1 MTLRTKP
8 VLGRLTRTM
17 LAAAVLAMAGGAA
30 ASAQTLTIESWRN
43 DDADIWT
50 SQVIPAFNAK
60 YPNIKVEFKPTPPTE
75 YNAALNARLAGGT
88 AGDLITCR
96 PFDASLDLFKKGYLV
111 PVNDIK
117 GIDNFSDVA
126 KSAWQTDDGKTTFC
140 MPMASVIHGFIYNKA
155 IFNDL
160 KLTPPKTIAEFHQVL
175 DKLKADGRYT
185 PIDLGTADQWEAA
198 TMGFQNIGPNY
209 WHGEEGR
216 KALIAGT
223 AKFTD
228 QPYVDDLKELASW
241 APYMG
246 NGYKAQK
253 YPDSQNLFALG
264 RAAIYPAGSW
274 DIPVFRKQ
282 ANFEFDAFPP
292 PLPDG
297 ASKCYISDH
306 TDIALGINAHSK
318 NVEAAKTFLAWLATP
333 EFAELY
339 SNALPGFFSL
349 SNAKFDIKDP
359 VAKTFVSWRQT
370 CESTIRNSY
379 QILSRGTPN
388 LENELWNVSAQVI
401 DGTLTPDAGAKKLE
415 DGLAGWYPPH
425 KK

>member
-1 MTLRTKP
+1 MTMTTKP
-8 VLGRLTRTM
+8 KLGRLARTM
-17 LAAAVLAMAGGAA
+17 LATALLAMGGAA
-30 ASAQTLTIESWRN
+30 VASAQTLTIESWRN
-43 DDADIWT
+43 DDADIWN
-50 SQVIPAFNAK
+50 SQIIPAFNAK
-60 YPNIKVEFKPTPPTE
+60 YPDIKVEFKPTPPTE

-88 AGDLITCR
+88 AGDLIACR

-126 KSAWQTDDGKTTFC
+126 KSAWETDDGKTTFC

-155 IFNDL
+155 VFDEL
-160 KLTPPKTIAEFHQVL
+160 KLTPPKTVAEFHAVL
-175 DKLKADGRYT
+175 DKIKADGRYT

-282 ANFEFDAFPP
+282 ADFDFDAFPP
-292 PLPDG
+292 PLPAG
-297 ASKCYISDH
+297 ATKCYISDH

-388 LENELWNVSAQVI
+388 LENDLWNVSAQVI
-401 DGTLTPDAGAKKLE
+401 NGTLTPEAGASKLE

>member
-8 VLGRLTRTM
+8 MLGRLTRTM
-17 LAAAVLAMAGGAA
+17 LAAAVLAMAGSAA

-50 SQVIPAFNAK
+50 SQIIPAFNAK

-96 PFDASLDLFKKGYLV
+96 PFEASLDLFKKGYLV

-117 GIDNFSDVA
+117 GIGNFSDVA

-282 ANFEFDAFPP
+282 ADFEFDAFPP
-292 PLPDG
+292 PLPAG
-297 ASKCYISDH
+297 ATKCYISDH

-401 DGTLTPDAGAKKLE
+401 NGTLTPDGGAKKLE

>member
-30 ASAQTLTIESWRN
+30 AIAQTLTIESWRN

-50 SQVIPAFNAK
+50 SQIIPAFNAK

-88 AGDLITCR
+88 AGDLIACR

-160 KLTPPKTIAEFHQVL
+160 KLTPPKTVAEFHRLL
-175 DKLKADGRYT
+175 DKIKADGRYT

-274 DIPVFRKQ
+274 DIPIFRKQ
-282 ANFEFDAFPP
+282 ADFDFDAFPP
-292 PLPDG
+292 PLPVG
-297 ASKCYISDH
+297 ATKCYISDH

-318 NVEAAKTFLAWLATP
+318 NVGAAKTFLAWLATP

-388 LENELWNVSAQVI
+388 LENDLWNVSAQVI
-401 DGTLTPDAGAKKLE
+401 NGTLTPDAGAKKLE
-415 DGLAGWYPPH
+415 DGLSGWYPPH

>member
-1 MTLRTKP
+1 
-8 VLGRLTRTM
+8 
-17 LAAAVLAMAGGAA
+17 
-30 ASAQTLTIESWRN
+30 
-43 DDADIWT
+43 
-50 SQVIPAFNAK
+50 
-60 YPNIKVEFKPTPPTE
+60 
-75 YNAALNARLAGGT
+75 
-88 AGDLITCR
+88 
-96 PFDASLDLFKKGYLV
+96 
-111 PVNDIK
+111 
-117 GIDNFSDVA
+117 
-126 KSAWQTDDGKTTFC
+126 

-155 IFNDL
+155 IFDEL
-160 KLTPPKTIAEFHQVL
+160 KLTPPKTMAEFHQIL
-175 DKLKADGRYT
+175 DKIKADGRYT
-185 PIDLGTADQWEAA
+185 PIDLGTAEQWEAA

-209 WHGEEGR
+209 WGGETGR

-228 QPYVDDLKELASW
+228 KPYVDDFKELASW

-253 YPDSQNLFALG
+253 YADSQNLFALG

-282 ANFEFDAFPP
+282 ADFDFDAFPP
-292 PLPDG
+292 PLPAG

-306 TDIALGINAHSK
+306 TDIALGVNAKSP
-318 NVEAAKTFLAWLATP
+318 NAASAKIFLAWIATP

-349 SNAKFDIKDP
+349 SNAKFDVKDP
-359 VAKTFVSWRQT
+359 VAKTFLGWRQN

-388 LENELWNVSAQVI
+388 LENDIWNVSAQVLN
-401 DGTLTPDAGAKKLE
+401 GTMTPEDGAKKLE
-415 DGLAGWYPPH
+415 DGLASWYPPH

>member
-1 MTLRTKP
+1 
-8 VLGRLTRTM
+8 M
-17 LAAAVLAMAGGAA
+17 LATALLAVGGAIGGAAA

-43 DDADIWT
+43 DDADIWN
-50 SQVIPAFNAK
+50 SQIIPAFNAK
-60 YPNIKVEFKPTPPTE
+60 YPNIKIEFKPTPPTE

-88 AGDLITCR
+88 AGDLIACR

-126 KSAWQTDDGKTTFC
+126 KSAWETDDGKTTFC
-140 MPMASVIHGFIYNKA
+140 MPMASVIHGFIYNKQ
-155 IFNDL
+155 IFDEL
-160 KLTPPKTIAEFHQVL
+160 KLTPPKTMAEFHALL
-175 DKLKADGRYT
+175 DKIKADGRYT
-185 PIDLGTADQWEAA
+185 PIDMGTADQWEAA

-228 QPYVDDLKELASW
+228 APYVDDLKELASW

-246 NGYKAQK
+246 NGFKAQK

-282 ANFEFDAFPP
+282 ADFDFDAFPP

-297 ASKCYISDH
+297 ATKCYISDH

-318 NVEAAKTFLAWLATP
+318 NIEAAKTFIAWLATP

-339 SNALPGFFSL
+339 SNALPGFFTL

-359 VAKTFVSWRQT
+359 VARTFVGWREN
-370 CESTIRNSY
+370 CASTIRNSY

-388 LENELWNVSAQVI
+388 LENDLWNVSAQVI
-401 DGTLTPDAGAKKLE
+401 NGTMTPEDGAKKLQ
-415 DGLAGWYPPH
+415 DGLASWYPPQ

>member
-1 MTLRTKP
+1 MTRSSKAT
-8 VLGRLTRTM
+8 LGRLARM
-17 LAAAVLAMAGGAA
+17 VLATAALAAGGARL
-30 ASAQTLTIESWRN
+30 ASAQTLVIESWRN

-50 SQVIPAFNAK
+50 STIIPAFNAK
-60 YPNIKVEFKPTPPTE
+60 HPEIKVEFKPTPPTE

-96 PFDASLDLFKKGYLV
+96 PFDASLDLYKKGHLAAV
-111 PVNDIK
+111 DDIK
-117 GIDNFSDVA
+117 GIENFSPVA

-155 IFNDL
+155 IFKEL
-160 KLTPPKTIAEFHQVL
+160 GLTPPKTLAEFHQIL
-175 DKLKADGRYT
+175 DKIKADGRYT
-185 PIDLGTADQWEAA
+185 PIDMGTSDQWEAA

-228 QPYVDDLKELASW
+228 PPYVDDLKELATW
-241 APYMG
+241 GPYMG
-246 NGYKAQK
+246 NGFKAQK
-253 YPDSQNLFALG
+253 YADSQNLFALG

-282 ANFEFDAFPP
+282 ADFDFDAFPP
-292 PLPDG
+292 PLPESG
-297 ASKCYISDH
+297 SKCYISDH
-306 TDIALGINAHSK
+306 TDIALGINSK
-318 NVEAAKTFLAWLATP
+318 SPNIPAAKTFLEWIASP
-333 EFAELY
+333 EFASLY

-349 SNAKFDIKDP
+349 SSAKVEVKDP
-359 VAKTFVSWRQT
+359 VAKTFLSWRET
-370 CESTIRNSY
+370 CESTIRDSY

-388 LENELWNVSAQVI
+388 LENEIWNVSAQVI
-401 DGTLTPDAGAKKLE
+401 NGTMTPEAGAKKLE
-415 DGLAGWYPPH
+415 DGLASWYPPH